1 MFKFQDYLFEN
12 KSYNIS
18 FDYKGDD
25 VHFRSSTRKGIYTSI
40 IDWLYKNG
48 YNFKGTSLSN
58 KILNEEE
65 VKKIISS
72 SKTYRIDHFHN
83 IDNSGNF
90 IVMNSGFDQLMNNLF
105 NMLTEIGIDKN
116 NIKISKGDEELKN
129 DENNDMTFIE
139 AAQKILKDNGNKP
152 MTSLEIYSMIK
163 SDKMV
168 KTSGLTPQATLNAQM
183 ILYSEN
189 STAKNKNKKSIF
201 KIVEGTR
208 PYKFILLSPDVI
220 KDEDGEIKLFS
231 KFRKTPFDIESELSK
246 AQSQSQNDVETF
258 NKFKAIQ
265 DEEEKELVKLNPFK
279 QAICVLGESG
289 AGKSVTIENVLSNEG
304 DEYEF
309 IIPTAATTGLLA
321 QFSPS
326 KSTYVPSRLGKMLI
340 EASKNP
346 NKLYTAIFDEMHKSS
361 TIEMINDEL
370 LQAISPKRNAGRR
383 FISLDHDTAEIF
395 SDSNLNYERG
405 NILIPDNFGFI
416 FISSKPNV
424 IASNADFFN
433 RVDIINLTEDDRNIK
448 TSMELLS
455 KVISDEDKSSLSKN
469 SLD

>member
-1 MFKFQDYLFEN
+1 MTFLEAAK
-12 KSYNIS
+12 
-18 FDYKGDD
+18 
-25 VHFRSSTRKGIYTSI
+25 
-40 IDWLYKNG
+40 
-48 YNFKGTSLSN
+48 
-58 KILNEEE
+58 KIL
-65 VKKIISS
+65 
-72 SKTYRIDHFHN
+72 
-83 IDNSGNF
+83 
-90 IVMNSGFDQLMNNLF
+90 
-105 NMLTEIGIDKN
+105 
-116 NIKISKGDEELKN
+116 IKFK
-129 DENNDMTFIE
+129 
-139 AAQKILKDNGNKP
+139 NKP
-152 MTSLEIYSMIK
+152 MSADDIWTEICREKLSSKIK
-163 SDKMV
+163 YKD
-168 KTSGLTPQATLNAQM
+168 
-183 ILYSEN
+183 
-189 STAKNKNKKSIF
+189 
-201 KIVEGTR
+201 TR
-208 PYKFILLSPDVI
+208 PVDSLFYMLRKSSINSNLKTQYKKKYFESIDSNPLKFKLVNPNEDDVI
-220 KDEDGEIKLFS
+220 KDDDVEIKPFS
-231 KFRKTPFDIESELSK
+231 KFRKSPFDIESELSK

-326 KSTYVPSRLGKMLI
+326 KSTYVPSRLGRMLI

-455 KVISDEDKSSLSKN
+455 KVISVEDKSSLSKN

>member
-1 MFKFQDYLFEN
+1 ML
-12 KSYNIS
+12 I
-18 FDYKGDD
+18 
-25 VHFRSSTRKGIYTSI
+25 
-40 IDWLYKNG
+40 
-48 YNFKGTSLSN
+48 NF
-58 KILNEEE
+58 
-65 VKKIISS
+65 
-72 SKTYRIDHFHN
+72 
-83 IDNSGNF
+83 
-90 IVMNSGFDQLMNNLF
+90 
-105 NMLTEIGIDKN
+105 GIDESSIQ
-116 NIKISKGDEELKN
+116 IKEKKEESKN
-129 DENNDMTFIE
+129 DEI
-139 AAQKILKDNGNKP
+139 KP
-152 MTSLEIYSMIK
+152 
-163 SDKMV
+163 
-168 KTSGLTPQATLNAQM
+168 
-183 ILYSEN
+183 
-189 STAKNKNKKSIF
+189 
-201 KIVEGTR
+201 
-208 PYKFILLSPDVI
+208 
-220 KDEDGEIKLFS
+220 FS
-231 KFRKTPFDIESELSK
+231 KFRKSPFDIESELSK
-246 AQSQSQNDVETF
+246 AQSQSQYDVETF

-289 AGKSVTIENVLSNEG
+289 TGKSVTIENVLSNEG

-448 TSMELLS
+448 KSMELLS